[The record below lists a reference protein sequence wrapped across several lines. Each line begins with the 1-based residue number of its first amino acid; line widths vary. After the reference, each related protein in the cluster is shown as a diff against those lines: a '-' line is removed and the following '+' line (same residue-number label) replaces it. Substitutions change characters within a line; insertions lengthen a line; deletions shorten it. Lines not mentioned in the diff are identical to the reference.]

1 MVDIKVD
8 KQQPLKIDSY
18 FNYFNVALFIYSKN
32 LILYTFAI
40 IEHYRLFLFKDEKY
54 KICIIPGCTAT

>member
-1 MVDIKVD
+1 METFLCVFFSGKTTEKWSIMVDIKVD

-32 LILYTFAI
+32 LILY
-40 IEHYRLFLFKDEKY
+40 FLT
-54 KICIIPGCTAT
+54 GR